1 MKFQIRKWL
10 SVAED
15 RFEEAGQYH
24 EAGMRKVGVVAI
36 LANPFLPGYK
46 ADLQPWIDASAL
58 LGDLVGQRLVR
69 LMGDKPIQG
78 YGKAGVVGVG
88 GEQEHANALL
98 TTTFANPIRSHI
110 GGGKAWIPSVTKVA
124 AVGATVDV
132 PLAHKD
138 ALYVR
143 SHYDTMG
150 IHLPDGPMP
159 DEVALIFVASSGARL
174 NARVGGLRHDDVVGE
189 NGLI

>member
-1 MKFQIRKWL
+1 MKFQVRKWL
-10 SVAED
+10 SVIED
-15 RFEEAGQYH
+15 RYEEAGHFH
-24 EAGMRKVGVVAI
+24 EAGLRKVGVVAI

-46 ADLQPWIDASAL
+46 ANLQPWIDASAN
-58 LGDLVGQRLVR
+58 LGDVVGKRLVQ
-69 LMGDKPIQG
+69 LMGDKPVQS
-78 YGKAGVVGVG
+78 YGKAGLVGVA

-98 TTTFANPIRSHI
+98 TTTFAQPVRGHI

-124 AVGATVDV
+124 SVGATVDV

-143 SHYDTMG
+143 SHYDTIG
-150 IHLPDGPMP
+150 IHLPDGPLP
-159 DEVALIFVASSGARL
+159 DEVALIFVAGSGARL
-174 NARVGGLRHDDVVGE
+174 NARVGGLRHEDVVGE